1 MEGTA
6 LAEGFEKILQQERAD
21 SQQALIDYFHTY
33 YQRVYNYIYYR
44 VQGKYTAED
53 LTSQVF
59 EKLME
64 SLGKYD
70 QSRSPFEVWLFAV
83 ARNVVNDHYRKLKRQ
98 QFFSLEVVKGLTAK
112 EGSAEDVVVQGD
124 THRELMDALNTLSPR
139 EQHLIALKYGADL
152 GNNEIAPLM
161 NLTESHVGVI
171 LHRAMG
177 KLKKA
182 MERMG

>member
-1 MEGTA
+1 MENTIVMKEYYQSIQQGRA
-6 LAEGFEKILQQERAD
+6 AEH
-21 SQQALIDYFHTY
+21 QALTYYFHTY

-44 VQGKYTAED
+44 VQGKHTAED

-64 SLGKYD
+64 SLNQYNQG
-70 QSRSPFEVWLFAV
+70 RGPFEVWLFAI

-98 QFFSLEVVKGLTAK
+98 QFFSLEALKALTAK
-112 EGSAEDVVVQGD
+112 EGNPEEVIAQGD
-124 THRELMDALNTLSPR
+124 THRELMEALRTLSAR

-152 GNNEIAPLM
+152 GNKEIAPLM
-161 NLTESHVGVI
+161 NLSESNVGVI
-171 LHRAMG
+171 LHRTMV

-182 MERMG
+182 IERKG